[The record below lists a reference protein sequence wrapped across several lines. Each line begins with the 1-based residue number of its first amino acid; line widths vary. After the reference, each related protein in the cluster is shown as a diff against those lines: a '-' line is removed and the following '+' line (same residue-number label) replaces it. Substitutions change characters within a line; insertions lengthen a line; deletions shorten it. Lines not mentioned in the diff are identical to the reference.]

1 MADSEF
7 TVEGWEEFSENFMR
21 LVDKWEEKKTILLK
35 NKIAPIM
42 AAEIAAKIPTDTDR
56 LRSSFSISVCG
67 SESVSYSTNVHYA
80 IYVDEGHVQHRRF
93 LPVKYLSVGGRSKYL
108 SGNNT
113 KGIMLKEKYVPGV
126 HFIDRGMQN
135 ATPRIE
141 RAIESFMEQ
150 TMREVEGGK
159 L

>member
-1 MADSEF
+1 MADGFTIDGWDEF
-7 TVEGWEEFSENFMR
+7 AKAFAD
-21 LVDKWEEKKTILLK
+21 LVDKWEEKKIVLLGR
-35 NKIAPIM
+35 IGAM
-42 AAEIAAKIPTDTDR
+42 MEREIAHFIPVDTSR
-56 LRSSFSISVCG
+56 LRSSFTISVGG
-67 SESVSYSTNVHYA
+67 SKSVEYSTNVHYA

-126 HFIDRGMQN
+126 HFIDKGMEN

-141 RAIESFMEQ
+141 RLIENFMEQ
-150 TMREVEGGK
+150 CFREVEGSRR
-159 L
+159 

>member
-21 LVDKWEEKKTILLK
+21 LVDKWEEKKIILLK

-42 AAEIAAKIPTDTDR
+42 AAEIADKIPNDTGR
-56 LRSSFSISVCG
+56 LVSSFTISVCG

-93 LPVKYLSVGGRSKYL
+93 LPVKYIGVGGKEKYHIK
-108 SGNNT
+108 SGQ
-113 KGIMLKEKYVPGV
+113 KGIMLKERYVPGV

-141 RAIESFMEQ
+141 RAIESFMED